1 LAVEAVLG
9 EMRKVNMGIQYI
21 KYTCSA
27 CGGTLS
33 NNAIILAHL
42 ERRCIHCGSTILI
55 DANKAIPNTL
65 KSQLGFVTFVVS
77 YLFLLWFVSVVA
89 GINVEKFFMGL
100 AGPFRL
106 LFVVCVL
113 LPGFLL
119 AMKFEKYEK
128 LQLEKELQDFQDR
141 Q

>member
-1 LAVEAVLG
+1 
-9 EMRKVNMGIQYI
+9 M
-21 KYTCSA
+21 
-27 CGGTLS
+27 
-33 NNAIILAHL
+33 
-42 ERRCIHCGSTILI
+42 I

-128 LQLEKELQDFQDR
+128 LQLEKELQDF
-141 Q
+141 